1 MRERCR
7 CSKKNDSSCRFAAP
21 QEIVRSPEQERAC
34 DELELLYP
42 TGACSDPGNFLAP
55 ILAMAWLGRSD
66 QPQQE
71 HQIFADPGNNFG
83 KSHNCRRRQLEFFCD
98 WLPGC

>member
-7 CSKKNDSSCRFAAP
+7 CSKKNDSSCRFAAWPWQESGVLSGP

-66 QPQQE
+66 HPQQE
-71 HQIFADPGNNFG
+71 H
-83 KSHNCRRRQLEFFCD
+83 KLLRRARQQSFR
-98 WLPGC
+98 